1 MAATGATGTLTTM
14 TPADM
19 DGLVIGPI
27 SHVVDSERIAAFV
40 EAKGDLPERWIES
53 APPGYAAALL
63 FRVAGEFLWDPR
75 IAEYVKTLIHV
86 DQSFTYPSPIHPG
99 DVVAIKGTVDRVRE
113 RSGTFFLTFSANAAV
128 GDRLVLESRSTF
140 LVSNHA
146 AGEPEADQ
154 GEPRAD
160 ARATSEAPGKRS
172 LPADG
177 GVDVVARSA
186 SRADLVKYGAATVD
200 FNPLHWDHEAARA
213 AGLDGVVVHGLL
225 LNAWLTQ
232 HAASF
237 AEGEAPVVSI
247 KARFRNALRPNV
259 AAATTA
265 AVDSRSGD
273 EAKLSLQLTAGDA
286 TIVTAD
292 ATIRGV
298 TP

>member
-1 MAATGATGTLTTM
+1 M

-27 SHVVDSERIAAFV
+27 THVVDSERIAAFV
-40 EAKGDLPERWIES
+40 EATGDVPERWIES

-75 IAEYVKTLIHV
+75 IAEYIKTLIHV
-86 DQSFTYPSPIHPG
+86 DQSFTYPSPVHPG

-140 LVSNHA
+140 LMSNQA
-146 AGEPEADQ
+146 AGEPETDQ
-154 GEPRAD
+154 GEPRAN

-172 LPADG
+172 LPTDG
-177 GVDVVARSA
+177 GLDVVARSA

-265 AVDSRSGD
+265 SVDSRSGD